1 MSGRQALTF
10 VKKHGVVLMSA
21 RGPIPSLAEAIA
33 GEPIRGSWW
42 GHPMSHHM
50 YQVFEAVCDSEQV
63 LVCRLAGGK
72 VTFVHRRLWP
82 ALVRLAGR
90 LPKRGLAAIREEHT
104 ARGHHRTVVTSFPR
118 WVPKEVL
125 ARAKRFSV
133 ADAVSAIGAELLFK
147 MSGLKFAQPNHRV
160 QATAGG
166 LGGGRLARRAFA
178 RRT

>member
-1 MSGRQALTF
+1 
-10 VKKHGVVLMSA
+10 
-21 RGPIPSLAEAIA
+21 
-33 GEPIRGSWW
+33 
-42 GHPMSHHM
+42 MSHHM
-50 YQVFEAVCDSEQV
+50 YQVFEAVCNSDQV

-125 ARAKRFSV
+125 GRARRLSV
-133 ADAVSAIGAELLFK
+133 TEAVSEIGVELLFK
-147 MSGLKFAQPNHRV
+147 VSGLKFAQPNNRLNPTV
-160 QATAGG
+160 GPVTG
-166 LGGGRLARRAFA
+166 LARAA
-178 RRT
+178 RPAPAPPAG